1 MDLNHRPLGYEGKS
15 APNHLQRHPT
25 GVNKTFGNGDTESS
39 HFGCL
44 PPQFTDRKRT
54 DIVLLPSTAGE
65 VAMRHGNTP
74 QSHVGSRK
82 TYEEAMEIQEQN
94 SAQQAARVRTGN
106 ARTLEVLEL
115 AIAGDFSPVLANS
128 KHFSL
133 EDALSKGVERSASMS
148 ALQLPGSPLR
158 PMFARNKG
166 QSCVTHIT
174 QMPPV

>member
-1 MDLNHRPLGYEGKS
+1 MRGNPPLITYNATQLG
-15 APNHLQRHPT
+15 PT
-25 GVNKTFGNGDTESS
+25 KHSGNGDSESS

-65 VAMRHGNTP
+65 VAVRHANIP

-82 TYEEAMEIQEQN
+82 TYAEAMEIQEKN
-94 SAQQAARVRTGN
+94 NARQAARVGTGN

-133 EDALSKGVERSASMS
+133 EDALSMAVDWSASVS
-148 ALQLPGSPLR
+148 AL
-158 PMFARNKG
+158 
-166 QSCVTHIT
+166 
-174 QMPPV
+174 